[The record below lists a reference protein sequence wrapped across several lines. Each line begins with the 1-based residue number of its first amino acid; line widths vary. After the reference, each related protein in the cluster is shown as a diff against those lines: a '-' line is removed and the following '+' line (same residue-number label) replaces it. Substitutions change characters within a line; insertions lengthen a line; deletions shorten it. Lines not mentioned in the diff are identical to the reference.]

1 MSALNPNQIFQMAQ
15 KLGPKTAVIQLVNQQ
30 YQNNPQIQQL
40 MQYAENGD
48 VDTLTEF
55 AQQYLGQQGIDL
67 NQELKKIKT
76 VS

>member
-30 YQNNPQIQQL
+30 FQNNPQIQQL
-40 MQYAENGD
+40 MGYAERGD
-48 VDTLTEF
+48 IQTLTDF

-67 NQELKKIKT
+67 NQELNKIRK
-76 VS
+76 

>member
-1 MSALNPNQIFQMAQ
+1 MSALNPNQIFQIAQ
-15 KLGPKTAVIQLVNQQ
+15 KLGPKTAVMQLVNQQ

>member
-1 MSALNPNQIFQMAQ
+1 MSALSPNEIFQMAQ

-40 MQYAENGD
+40 IQYAETGNIRP
-48 VDTLTEF
+48 LAEF

-67 NQELKKIKT
+67 NQELNK
-76 VS
+76 VRR